1 MRRSIRNV
9 GVLLGL
15 MLAPAGGAVS
25 ATAQDQASVEERE
38 VSASKPNDLDWIL
51 GGNGQESQFTDRVE
65 ELLEENEAARAG
77 TVFPVEPKGLLVTG
91 ANRKVSEAVTLS
103 LSEVALAVSATDTR
117 RIAVGANVST
127 PSGFRQAM
135 FVSTDGGDTFVA
147 SQLPTTSPFAFLQSD
162 PTLAW
167 TEDDTLWAATI
178 EGQIGG
184 GLQLKGQSFR
194 SDDGGATWTFAGGF
208 SGTERIAD
216 RPVLWVDSSPFSSY
230 RGSLYVIWHNG
241 PVWVSRRSPGATA
254 WSPAVRLSPTDTH
267 GFGGDLKTDIVGRI
281 YSFWPDTT
289 RNTIFVSTS
298 DDGGAVFSPPVAVA
312 PIQKPFSQLNVAAA
326 GRSPLNHV
334 SAAVWKRLWKRRAFV
349 AWYDPAIPPATGAR
363 VWFAASDDGGA
374 TWTPPREV
382 QPVAG
387 AADQFHPALTL
398 DGITGRLALSYT
410 DTSGDP
416 TALTT
421 RRVVVTSNDF
431 GDSWNAPKALST
443 ERSDVLAAPAQ
454 IYGDYQSMV
463 SHGARNWAAWTD
475 RRTEAATSVWLA
487 EFRTTPFGIL
497 SVPIGGPKP

>member
-65 ELLEENEAARAG
+65 ELLEENEAAKAG
-77 TVFPVEPKGLLVTG
+77 TVFPPEPKGLLVTG

-208 SGTERIAD
+208 SGTERI
-216 RPVLWVDSSPFSSY
+216 PDS
-230 RGSLYVIWHNG
+230 G
-241 PVWVSRRSPGATA
+241 
-254 WSPAVRLSPTDTH
+254 
-267 GFGGDLKTDIVGRI
+267 
-281 YSFWPDTT
+281 
-289 RNTIFVSTS
+289 
-298 DDGGAVFSPPVAVA
+298 
-312 PIQKPFSQLNVAAA
+312 
-326 GRSPLNHV
+326 
-334 SAAVWKRLWKRRAFV
+334 
-349 AWYDPAIPPATGAR
+349 
-363 VWFAASDDGGA
+363 
-374 TWTPPREV
+374 
-382 QPVAG
+382 
-387 AADQFHPALTL
+387 
-398 DGITGRLALSYT
+398 
-410 DTSGDP
+410 
-416 TALTT
+416 
-421 RRVVVTSNDF
+421 
-431 GDSWNAPKALST
+431 
-443 ERSDVLAAPAQ
+443 
-454 IYGDYQSMV
+454 
-463 SHGARNWAAWTD
+463 
-475 RRTEAATSVWLA
+475 
-487 EFRTTPFGIL
+487 
-497 SVPIGGPKP
+497 